1 MSLAAQL
8 DRRFGVSAAGSTL
21 GREALGGLT
30 TFISMAYIAVVNPVF
45 LAAAGIPRDDAIL
58 ATIVSAAFATILMG
72 AAANL
77 PIALA
82 PGMGLKAF
90 FAYTICRQHQVAW
103 QTGLGLLAIVA
114 LVFFALTLGGVRRSI
129 IEAVP
134 KSLRLAAPVGIGL
147 FIAVIGFQQS
157 GVVIGD
163 PATLVTLGNLR
174 SGPTLLALGGLAT
187 TLALMARGVR
197 AAVFWGMLATG
208 VGGGLMGL
216 LPSGAPWV
224 ELPHGRLPG
233 LEIDLAGALRLD
245 LLPLGVV
252 LLFFAIFDAMGTLFA
267 VATEARLVDAD
278 GRFPQLGVALTVD
291 AVGALAGAV
300 IGTSSVTC
308 YIESATGASVGART
322 GLASV
327 VTGSCFLVALFLV
340 PVVSA
345 IAAGIPSGD
354 RTLYPVTAP
363 ALIVVGVLMAR
374 SVVYIDWGDVTEAVP
389 AFLTLALMPATF
401 SISHGLAAGFVSHA
415 GMKLAAGRTRESHWL
430 AYAIALLF
438 VWRYFWLG

>member
-1 MSLAAQL
+1 MSLAALL
-8 DRRFGVSAAGSTL
+8 DRRFGVSAGGSTL
-21 GREALGGLT
+21 GREALGCLT

-45 LAAAGIPRDDAIL
+45 LTAAGIPRDDAIL

-72 AAANL
+72 SAANL

-82 PGMGLKAF
+82 PGMGLNAF

-134 KSLRLAAPVGIGL
+134 KSLRLASPVGIGL
-147 FIAVIGFQQS
+147 FIALIGFQQS

-174 SGPTLLALGGLAT
+174 SAPTLLALGGLAT

-208 VGGGLMGL
+208 VAGGLAGL

-233 LEIDLAGALRLD
+233 REIDLAGALRLD

-267 VATEARLVDAD
+267 VGTEARLVDAE
-278 GRFPQLGVALTVD
+278 GRFPRLGVALTVD
-291 AVGALAGAV
+291 AVGAQAGAV

-327 VTGSCFLVALFLV
+327 VTGSCFLAALFLV

-363 ALIVVGVLMAR
+363 ALIVVAVLWLLGAAVVGAGAGCGRPEGRSFAR
-374 SVVYIDWGDVTEAVP
+374 SCRQV
-389 AFLTLALMPATF
+389 
-401 SISHGLAAGFVSHA
+401 
-415 GMKLAAGRTRESHWL
+415 R
-430 AYAIALLF
+430 
-438 VWRYFWLG
+438 